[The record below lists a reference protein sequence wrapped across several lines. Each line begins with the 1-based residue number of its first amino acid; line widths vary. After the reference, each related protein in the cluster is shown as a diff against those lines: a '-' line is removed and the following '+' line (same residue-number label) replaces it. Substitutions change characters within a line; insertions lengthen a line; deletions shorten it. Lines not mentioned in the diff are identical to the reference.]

1 MTMGFPLE
9 NLLIIFRVKNL
20 VFIRF
25 GGQKHLVNK
34 GIGLDIIN
42 SVFIFLNRTLSGG
55 GGDFRGSGGNEKLN
69 IKRQVFL
76 IILNT

>member
-1 MTMGFPLE
+1 M
-9 NLLIIFRVKNL
+9 KNL

-55 GGDFRGSGGNEKLN
+55 GGGDFRGSGGNEKLN